1 MAKTCPLCLDYLEV
15 WERDTNQC
23 FSKNAFGNL
32 KSHSDTNTLYRHLV
46 ENFTFHDLSLPL
58 ILIQFSELFSS
69 TKGREFDNKIGK
81 YSNAAPMSV
90 PPSLSTH

>member
-1 MAKTCPLCLDYLEV
+1 MSGITRFCYPKE
-15 WERDTNQC
+15 
-23 FSKNAFGNL
+23 G
-32 KSHSDTNTLYRHLV
+32 
-46 ENFTFHDLSLPL
+46 

-90 PPSLSTH
+90 PPSLSTHWYLYKQAAEAPRDLFEETK